1 MQSITELNI
10 LNKKPTLYI
19 SYEGLEA
26 IKHIVSI
33 APQEA
38 QWFHTIEVENENT
51 LVLSDRIYIPEQ
63 NTSVAQVDSTS
74 EMLMNFYRELSKEF
88 KMEEVNHILQNMG
101 CWCHSHHNMGVTPSG
116 QDVKQFTEF
125 VKNSIDQNQNTWQ
138 IMLIFN
144 KRDQFYC
151 RAYDPKTG
159 IIYEGLD
166 LEIYHT
172 YNFDYID
179 QAAKTKFKKP
189 KPKFNNYAFK
199 SKKNQ
204 SKTTYTSPN
213 WLYQS
218 SQDSL
223 FPTNTDSN
231 GYMYPATVN
240 EYTNE
245 GYYDE
250 LAKHIL
256 SGFNQKTIK
265 FNENNLDELIFQ
277 MHHHLNEREFCL
289 FSYMLSNNKEAL
301 IRTWPLDESEFN
313 VLFQEDAESDL
324 RAFMKSKTRSKKSL
338 INKMSTF
345 LDILDLKDSEALKI
359 IKELS

>member
-63 NTSVAQVDSTS
+63 NTSAAQVDSTS
-74 EMLMNFYRELSKEF
+74 EMLINFYKELSKEF
-88 KMEEVNHILQNMG
+88 KTEEVNHILQNMG
-101 CWCHSHHNMGVTPSG
+101 CWCHSHHNMGVSPSG

-125 VKNSIDQNQNTWQ
+125 VKSSIEQNQNTWQ

-144 KRDQFYC
+144 KKDQFYC

-172 YNFDYID
+172 YDFDYID
-179 QAAKTKFKKP
+179 KAAKTKFKKP
-189 KPKFNNYAFK
+189 KPKFNSYGFK

-204 SKTTYTSPN
+204 TKTTYTSPN

-218 SQDSL
+218 SQESL
-223 FPTNTDSN
+223 FPATVDSN
-231 GYMYPATVN
+231 GYVYPSKINDYA
-240 EYTNE
+240 NE

-250 LAKHIL
+250 LAEHIL

-265 FNENNLDELIFQ
+265 FNQNNLDELVFQ
-277 MHHHLNEREFCL
+277 MQNHLDDREFCL
-289 FSYMLSNNKEAL
+289 FSYMLANNKKSL
-301 IRTWPLDESEFN
+301 IRSWSLNEGDFN
-313 VLFQEDAESDL
+313 ILLLQDAEDKL
-324 RAFMKSKTRSKKSL
+324 RTFMKSKTRSKRSL
-338 INKMSTF
+338 ISKMSTF
-345 LDILDLKDSEALKI
+345 LDILDLKNDEAIKI
-359 IKELS
+359 IKELN

>member
-38 QWFHTIEVENENT
+38 QWFHTVEVENENT

-63 NTSVAQVDSTS
+63 NTSAAEVDSTS
-74 EMLMNFYRELSKEF
+74 EMLINFYKELSKEF

-101 CWCHSHHNMGVTPSG
+101 CWCHSHHNMSVNPSG

-125 VKNSIDQNQNTWQ
+125 VKSSIEQNQNTWQ

-144 KRDQFYC
+144 KKDQFYC

-179 QAAKTKFKKP
+179 KAAKTKFKKP
-189 KPKFNNYAFK
+189 KPRFNNYGFK

-204 SKTTYTSPN
+204 SKTTYTSPS

-218 SQDSL
+218 SQESL
-223 FPTNTDSN
+223 FPSTVDSN
-231 GYMYPATVN
+231 GYMYPKTINNYA
-240 EYTNE
+240 NE

-250 LAKHIL
+250 LAEHIL
-256 SGFNQKTIK
+256 SGFSQKTIK

-277 MHHHLNEREFCL
+277 LHHHLNEREFCL
-289 FSYMLSNNKEAL
+289 FSYMLSNNKSNL
-301 IRTWPLDESEFN
+301 IKYWSLDEENFSPLLQAN
-313 VLFQEDAESDL
+313 AENEL
-324 RAFMKSKTRSKKSL
+324 RNFIRNKTRSKKSL
-338 INKMSTF
+338 TNKMSTF
-345 LDILDLKDSEALKI
+345 LDILDLKDTEALKI
-359 IKELS
+359 IKELN